1 VITEFYPA
9 YAAAASELASY
20 YNALLVSSVAA
31 EASRDSLN
39 LHILDTYALLDAA
52 VADPAKFGFINAT
65 DPCWTGDFLGQNG
78 TECADP
84 SRYLFWDHYHATT
97 AANRIIATEAEA
109 ALNAVPEPGSLALLL
124 SAVLLMGVQS
134 AARRY
139 RR

>member
-1 VITEFYPA
+1 MD
-9 YAAAASELASY
+9 AASELARY

-31 EASRDSLN
+31 EASRDSLR
-39 LHILDTYALLDAA
+39 LDVLDTYALLGAA
-52 VADPAKFGFINAT
+52 MADPGKFGFTNAT

-97 AANRIIATEAEA
+97 AANRIIATDAEA

-124 SAVLLMGVQS
+124 SAVLFASVWTRPF
-134 AARRY
+134 RR
-139 RR
+139 RGH